1 MTVTRQQRRAA
12 FRVFGLAIAIP
23 ALGALAACSNAES
36 TIGTAAGSSAVQ
48 QVLADIQAGLTTVAN
63 VVTGAASYLGAA
75 TVTAIQG
82 YVTAAQNGLA
92 SLLASVGAVG
102 TATGAGVV
110 GKIGGYLQSAV
121 DAVVATLSGVAGA
134 SSWLTL
140 AQTVAALLPG
150 VFAFVSSIVPTVAV
164 TASAVLPAISVNAA
178 RARLGV
184 PVLAT
189 K

>member
-1 MTVTRQQRRAA
+1 MNRRSWLASTA
-12 FRVFGLAIAIP
+12 LTLPALAIAGC
-23 ALGALAACSNAES
+23 AS
-36 TIGTAAGSSAVQ
+36 TINSLGTAAGSSAVQ
-48 QVLADIQAGLTTVAN
+48 QVLADIQAGLTTVTN

-102 TATGAGVV
+102 TTTGAGVV

-121 DAVVATLSGVAGA
+121 DAVVAALSGVAGA

-150 VFAFVSSIVPTVAV
+150 VFAFVSSIVPTAAVA
-164 TASAVLPAISVNAA
+164 ASAVIPAMSVNAA

-184 PVLAT
+184 PVLAA